1 MMEQEIEDLTTQVQ
15 DFESILA
22 TTRQE
27 LEECKAREQTAQDQA
42 LNFSRQLEKKQQE
55 CALLQ
60 ADVFR
65 LNRLKDQVANSTIT
79 QQQLREA
86 ERQLQEA
93 MQRESELDAKLSRA
107 TESMHQMQAD
117 ASMRESELR
126 TDITRLKEQL
136 RACKV
141 GLLLS
146 FLLYS

>member
-1 MMEQEIEDLTTQVQ
+1 MGVRGGGAPAKKTQKTLQPNVLQ
-15 DFESILA
+15 
-22 TTRQE
+22 
-27 LEECKAREQTAQDQA
+27 EECKAREQTAQDQA

-107 TESMHQMQAD
+107 SD
-117 ASMRESELR
+117 AGGCLN
-126 TDITRLKEQL
+126 
-136 RACKV
+136 A
-141 GLLLS
+141 
-146 FLLYS
+146 